1 MISGN
6 SAQLRITLIAQRSRV
21 LFRLPEIFSADN
33 VHVTLIARPD
43 YALAQSPFIHRFIP
57 LIGSQSADEN
67 EAFVEDLIG
76 TGVLDRLEDAG
87 DWIIV
92 AEDLEIRLLSESG
105 LPSATL
111 DLLLPAKHDL
121 GRSLFD
127 SKVGLSNALSQLR
140 IPQPPTLIAEDRGA
154 LEEIL
159 LRIDT
164 ASLVKAD
171 SGHGGKTI
179 AYVPIPNEFDLATI
193 PTEWFPVIVQ
203 EFVEGELCAVEAQFV
218 QGQLVGYLYST
229 VLKRFSQLGN
239 STDRLFTT
247 PPDDQVE
254 IALATLGKA
263 GCLHGLANC
272 TFIREASTSEYLLIE
287 VDLRP
292 NIWHQFGPK
301 LGVNW
306 VSLYRNPPD
315 RPIHNEG
322 SQPVAHYPRSL
333 LRAVKHRDLA
343 TARMWISRDPGTWEM
358 RNKKDQVAN
367 RADLRAIYQN
377 PWAKILIS
385 IRRVTPAPIQRAM
398 KKYGIRSTGRRLVTS
413 APEN

>member
-1 MISGN
+1 MISGDP
-6 SAQLRITLIAQRSRV
+6 AQLRITLIAQRSRV

-57 LIGSQSADEN
+57 LIGSQSANEN
-67 EAFVEDLIG
+67 ETFVEDLIG
-76 TGVLDRLEDAG
+76 TGVLDRLKDLS

-105 LPSATL
+105 LPAATL

-127 SKVGLSNALSQLR
+127 SKVGLSKALTQLR

-159 LRIDT
+159 CKIDT
-164 ASLVKAD
+164 SSLVKAD

-179 AYVPIPNEFDLATI
+179 AYIPNPNEFDLATI

-203 EFVEGELCAVEAQFV
+203 EFMEGELCAVEAQFV

-263 GCLHGLANC
+263 GSLHGLANC
-272 TFIREASTSEYLLIE
+272 TFIRETSTGEYLLIE

-292 NIWHQFGPK
+292 NVWHQFGPK

-306 VSLYRNPPD
+306 ISLYRNPPNL
-315 RPIHNEG
+315 PIHNGG

-333 LRAVKHRDLA
+333 LRAVKHRDFT

-358 RNKKDQVAN
+358 RNKKDQVVN
-367 RADLRAIYQN
+367 RADIRAIYQN

-385 IRRVTPAPIQRAM
+385 IRRVTPAPIRRSM
-398 KKYGIRSTGRRLVTS
+398 KKYGIGSTGRGLVAS
-413 APEN
+413 VPEN